1 MLQNTL
7 KFNKI
12 CMHDKANLGTVPLAV
27 DVGNDAV
34 QRLKRDQGLGSVE
47 HARHVVLKVTLLQI
61 KISFTIQ
68 ISLWCI

>member
-1 MLQNTL
+1 
-7 KFNKI
+7 
-12 CMHDKANLGTVPLAV
+12 MHDKANLGTVPLAV

-68 ISLWCI
+68 ISLWCIWLRFVWS